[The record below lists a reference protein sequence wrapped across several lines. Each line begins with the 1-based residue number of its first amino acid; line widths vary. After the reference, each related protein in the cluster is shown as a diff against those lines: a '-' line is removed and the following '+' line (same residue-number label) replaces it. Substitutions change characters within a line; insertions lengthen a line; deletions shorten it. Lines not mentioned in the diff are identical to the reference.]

1 MYGSIGQTPS
11 EEVSLLADG
20 PLFDRED
27 SEDEQEGVRAP
38 WGRGFLVATVIALAG
53 LTAVVAAAPVQ
64 LVHAGLAI
72 ENLAGLAHDEA
83 AGAAATCESEC
94 PCGSEMPDVDV
105 ARLAQQQ
112 QQQSALA
119 SPDVVAPAE
128 LSGAGSAGGGD
139 DALYYEIFFT
149 DGVDSESY
157 VWYMTSQT
165 EAISATV
172 LVDATGYA
180 NGVVAAANRTTVY
193 FTSDEGATSAIMK
206 IDRDGQDLVELFSYA
221 GGKPMGID
229 YNAHLGLIVWADSEL
244 DAINSV
250 DLDGTN
256 FQVQIAK
263 GSNGAVQMTSL
274 SEPVDVA
281 FDEYKTNL
289 FFSHSSGIHYL
300 NLQTLGTPA
309 EWVTMTGVTGLS
321 VDAIRAELFFCG
333 PTDVHK
339 VATHGTDRSVTTVY
353 SGVSSPYGV
362 AVDDSDQLL
371 FYTAKGEDGAGAG
384 VYRGTTGGE
393 AAVLVAF
400 IYDARFIAALYEA
413 PPTPTPTPVPTDVP
427 LPAPTSVPLPSPTSI
442 PIQAPTA
449 LPVPGPTTYP
459 VPAPTDLPTPEP
471 TASPIPAPTALPI
484 PGPTTAPTLLPNPF
498 PTALPSPDP
507 TALPF
512 PGPTAL
518 PIPGPTALP
527 TAGPTPAPTSI
538 CEYYAMQCQA
548 SMSSNPLCNCRN

>member
-1 MYGSIGQTPS
+1 M
-11 EEVSLLADG
+11 VH
-20 PLFDRED
+20 DRRD
-27 SEDEQEGVRAP
+27 RGHLGDRARRCDRLRK
-38 WGRGFLVATVIALAG
+38 WRRRGRE
-53 LTAVVAAAPVQ
+53 P
-64 LVHAGLAI
+64 H
-72 ENLAGLAHDEA
+72 
-83 AGAAATCESEC
+83 
-94 PCGSEMPDVDV
+94 
-105 ARLAQQQ
+105 
-112 QQQSALA
+112 
-119 SPDVVAPAE
+119 
-128 LSGAGSAGGGD
+128 
-139 DALYYEIFFT
+139 
-149 DGVDSESY
+149 DGVLHERRGRDVGNHE
-157 VWYMTSQT
+157 
-165 EAISATV
+165 
-172 LVDATGYA
+172 
-180 NGVVAAANRTTVY
+180 
-193 FTSDEGATSAIMK
+193 
-206 IDRDGQDLVELFSYA
+206 DRPRRQDLVELFSYA

-362 AVDDSDQLL
+362 AVGDRDQLL
-371 FYTAKGEDGAGAG
+371 FYTAKGEDGVGAG
-384 VYRGTTGGE
+384 VYRGTSGE
-393 AAVLVAF
+393 TAVLIAF
-400 IYDARFIAALYEA
+400 IYDARFIAALSKHRRRRRRRPCQQKYLSRA
-413 PPTPTPTPVPTDVP
+413 DI
-427 LPAPTSVPLPSPTSI
+427 APLPSPTSV
-442 PIQAPTA
+442 PIQSPTT

-459 VPAPTDLPTPEP
+459 VPAPTALPIPGP
-471 TASPIPAPTALPI
+471 TAFPIPAPTALPI
-484 PGPTTAPTLLPNPF
+484 PGPTTIPTLLPEPLPNNAAHPRPNGQPHPK
-498 PTALPSPDP
+498 PTALPV
-507 TALPF
+507 
-512 PGPTAL
+512 
-518 PIPGPTALP
+518 PGPTALP

-538 CEYYAMQCQA
+538 CEFYLAVA
-548 SMSSNPLCNCRN
+548 SHVVQPLCNCRDRERQVGHPPPPARISRQLACLSKQFPGQTGGQAGPSGPELGPLVQGRATLAREGHPQGWRRAAFHPAPSGDTQSSARARIASDFPARTSRGRPKTTLAESRMGLECSRRSPWSEPQRRRCRTHDVETSQRGAAFERYHVHSASVHQRDSVRQPATKLS